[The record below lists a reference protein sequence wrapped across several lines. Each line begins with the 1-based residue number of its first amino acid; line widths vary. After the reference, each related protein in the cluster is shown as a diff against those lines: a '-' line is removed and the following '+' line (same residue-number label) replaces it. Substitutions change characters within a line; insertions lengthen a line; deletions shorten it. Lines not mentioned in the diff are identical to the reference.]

1 MPQRE
6 GYENAVTYTIS
17 LCLVF
22 TICVGLVRV
31 WIRRNAYGRDDIVI
45 GLATLV
51 SFGYTGASYAAVAAG
66 LGKPWSRIKED
77 PDLAKLNEVRRSE
90 VVLWAK
96 HSRNS
101 RPQ

>member
-22 TICVGLVRV
+22 TICVGLVRL

-51 SFGYTGASYAAVAAG
+51 SFGFTGASYAAVASG
-66 LGKPWSRIKED
+66 LGKTWSTIEAEKSLE
-77 PDLAKLNEVRRSE
+77 KLNEVRRSE
-90 VVLWAK
+90 PALEA
-96 HSRNS
+96 HY
-101 RPQ
+101 

>member
-77 PDLAKLNEVRRSE
+77 ADLAKLNEVRRSE

-96 HSRNS
+96 YSPKS